1 MRRMAR
7 LRRLRLFFDNP
18 TKGIEY
24 NQFSDN
30 SGVSRRIYDADIA
43 RNPRV
48 VKDSKG
54 PHGYLFIDVQE
65 DADKVN
71 GENNLINNKRNLV
84 EWSR

>member
-1 MRRMAR
+1 MRRLGR
-7 LRRLRLFFDNP
+7 LRRLRRFFDNP

-30 SGVSRRIYDADIA
+30 TGVSRRIYDVDIA

-71 GENNLINNKRNLV
+71 GEQSLVNAQRNML